1 MKIYSNPQ
9 QQKAMTL
16 IKDSG
21 LPISDITTQKLKD
34 FLYFGDPDN
43 LIGII
48 GLEIFDTVALLR
60 SLAVS
65 KEVRGKGH
73 GKTLVYNIE
82 IYAKNKNVKE
92 LYLLTETAENFF
104 KKHNYTVIQKDSAP
118 ESIKATSE
126 FLSVCPVS
134 AVLMT
139 KKLTEE

>member
-65 KEVRGKGH
+65 KEARGKGH
-73 GKTLVYNIE
+73 GRTLVMNIE
-82 IYAKNKNVKE
+82 TYAKNKNVKE

-104 KKHNYTVIQKDSAP
+104 NKLNYTIMQKESAP

-126 FLSVCPVS
+126 FSSVCPVS

-139 KKLTEE
+139 KKLTGE